1 MARLVVFL
9 ACCGA
14 LSACSSTPATGPARD
29 PLRFSSSGPH
39 RNVTVVE
46 TRIPPQITFEQFARN
61 EPKMIRRAL
70 HARHIVVRET
80 RFHGRRA
87 LRVTYT
93 IEGKRVRQYFVRRGD
108 LMFVTTYTYRKR

>member
-1 MARLVVFL
+1 MTRLVALV

-14 LSACSSTPATGPARD
+14 LSACASAPATGPARD

-39 RNVTVVE
+39 RSVTVVE
-46 TRIPPQITFEQFARN
+46 TRMPPQITFEQFARN

-93 IEGKRVRQYFVRRGD
+93 VGAKRVRQYFVRRAE

>member
-1 MARLVVFL
+1 MARLVALV

-14 LSACSSTPATGPARD
+14 LGACTSAPDTGPARG

-39 RNVTVVE
+39 CSVTVVE
-46 TRIPPQITFEQFARN
+46 TRIPPQVTFEQFARN

-70 HARHIVVRET
+70 RARHIVVRET

-93 IEGKRVRQYFVRRGD
+93 IGAKGVRQYFVRRGE